1 MRLALRAGGVAVLLF
16 TPGAALAHAPIRGL
30 DSFYNGVLHPLF
42 VPAHLLVLL
51 VLGLLLGQQGPR
63 ENMAA
68 ILGFL
73 AATLAGLATTVL
85 LSDTGAGLPLLVC
98 AMFCGL
104 MVAAGRPMPSAA
116 ILLVAV
122 ICGLL
127 IGLDSAQDHL
137 GGREQFA
144 MLFGSAVGIYLL
156 LLYPMGL
163 AEYLQR
169 RQWQRIG
176 VRVAGSWSAA
186 SALLVLTLTF
196 TAPEH
201 ETGERATQP
210 PLSVPVAAVA
220 AGSAATRQ

>member
-1 MRLALRAGGVAVLLF
+1 MPTPQAQQAYDLWSARANLTV
-16 TPGAALAHAPIRGL
+16 
-30 DSFYNGVLHPLF
+30 
-42 VPAHLLVLL
+42 
-51 VLGLLLGQQGPR
+51 QQQ
-63 ENMAA
+63 ELIKKN
-68 ILGFL
+68 
-73 AATLAGLATTVL
+73 TVQRQ
-85 LSDTGAGLPLLVC
+85 AEI
-98 AMFCGL
+98 
-104 MVAAGRPMPSAA
+104 A

-220 AGSAATRQ
+220 ASSAATRQ